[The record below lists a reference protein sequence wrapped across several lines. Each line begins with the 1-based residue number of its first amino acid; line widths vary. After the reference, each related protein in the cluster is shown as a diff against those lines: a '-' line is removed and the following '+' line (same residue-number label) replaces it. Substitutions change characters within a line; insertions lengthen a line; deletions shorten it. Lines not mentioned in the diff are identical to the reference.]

1 MEGVSL
7 SDRMKTYLQENGILH
22 QISCPST
29 PQQNGKAERQNRKIV
44 EVSLS

>member
-1 MEGVSL
+1 M

-29 PQQNGKAERQNRKIV
+29 QQNGKAERQNRKIV
-44 EVSLS
+44 EVSPS